1 MKNNILKKSLYV
13 AMLAVGAATFTGC
26 TDLSETVY
34 SQLPGDGSYTLTNK
48 DIQAMYGPI
57 YDRLRDM
64 YNGWEGYQDISEEC
78 GDLIMTPF
86 RYETSGWGAQYVSL
100 HKHEFHSTINHLYRP
115 WYSCYQGITT
125 CNSLLDNEGIA
136 SNETAKAELRT
147 YRALF
152 YYVLFDLFRNIPL
165 ETTLNVPSGY
175 MPEQED
181 PAKTFDWIVNEL
193 NEAKPYL
200 TKDVEFGQINYY
212 GACMILAKMYLNH
225 NAWFP
230 TQAEDKT
237 YYEKACDEV
246 NEIIN
251 SGKYELASTYLE
263 PFSANNRS
271 KETILGLVYDKTNA
285 GMGTNYYCK
294 WNISGSGAIFNVTF
308 DGWNG
313 SAGIPQFINSYD
325 PDDTRKTDC
334 WIWGPQKNKTTGE
347 QIYINDKPLD
357 YTIDVYAIEK
367 PGAAGMQGARLKKYE
382 IVEGDV
388 GVSNDAVPFFRLT
401 DAYFIKAECLLRL
414 GGYKGESEQV
424 AADIVTKIRQRAFK
438 NNPEKATRTVEQLK
452 GASVY
457 DYGLRETQGEIKDG
471 VLTNIVNT
479 ETHEGGADIQL
490 GGLLDDLAWEFV
502 YEHHRRQDLIR
513 FKMDNGC
520 NVFNGKSWFGKSA
533 NTNASD
539 HHLDIFPIL
548 KDNLQANPKLHQ
560 NPGYDGAK

>member
-1 MKNNILKKSLYV
+1 MLSTGSVIIAKVKERLPYSCDSTYKSRHQRYTSDVFEMATAITNQSSVNCVCLYPNNLQDVPQWELDWLKGLPTAWDDVKFIAGYPTKYAVV
-13 AMLAVGAATFTGC
+13 ARKASQENGSGAAI
-26 TDLSETVY
+26 
-34 SQLPGDGSYTLTNK
+34 N
-48 DIQAMYGPI
+48 
-57 YDRLRDM
+57 
-64 YNGWEGYQDISEEC
+64 NGKW
-78 GDLIMTPF
+78 
-86 RYETSGWGAQYVSL
+86 
-100 HKHEFHSTINHLYRP
+100 
-115 WYSCYQGITT
+115 
-125 CNSLLDNEGIA
+125 
-136 SNETAKAELRT
+136 
-147 YRALF
+147 
-152 YYVLFDLFRNIPL
+152 
-165 ETTLNVPSGY
+165 LNVPSGY

-237 YYEKACDEV
+237 FYEKACDEV

>member
-1 MKNNILKKSLYV
+1 MKNNIFKKGLYV
-13 AMLAVGAATFTGC
+13 TMLALGAASLTGC

-34 SQLPGDGSYTLTNK
+34 SELPGDGSYKFTTEE
-48 DIQAMYGPI
+48 IQAQYGVI

-100 HKHEFHSTINHLYRP
+100 HKHEFHSTVNHLYRP
-115 WYSCYQGITT
+115 WFSCYQGIST
-125 CNSLLDNEGIA
+125 CNQLLDNEEITA
-136 SNETAKAELRT
+136 NETAKSELRT

-165 ETTLNVPSGY
+165 ETTLDVPSGY
-175 MPEQED
+175 MPSQED
-181 PAKTFDWIVNEL
+181 PAKVYDWIVNEL
-193 NEAKPYL
+193 NESKPYL
-200 TKDVEFGQINYY
+200 SKNVELGQMNYY
-212 GACMILAKMYLNH
+212 GACMLLAKMYLNR

-230 TQAEDKT
+230 TEAEDKT

-251 SGKYELASTYLE
+251 DGAYELAQSYLE
-263 PFSANNRS
+263 PFMAKSTS
-271 KETILGLVYDKTNA
+271 KETIFGLVYDKKMA

-294 WNISGSGAIFNVTF
+294 WNISGSSAIFNVTF

-313 SAGIPQFINSYD
+313 SACIPQFFNSYD

-334 WIWGPQKNKTTGE
+334 WIWGPQKSKTTGE
-347 QIYINDKPLD
+347 QIYINGKELN
-357 YTIDVYAIEK
+357 YTPEVYAIEK
-367 PGAAGMQGARLKKYE
+367 PGAASMQGARLKKYE

-388 GVSNDAVPFFRLT
+388 GVSNDIVPFFRLT

-414 GGYKGESEQV
+414 GGYKGETEQD
-424 AADIVTKIRQRAFK
+424 AADIVTNIRKRAFK
-438 NNPEKATRTVEQLK
+438 NNPEKAVRTVADLK
-452 GASVY
+452 GPSVY
-457 DYGLRETQGEIKDG
+457 DYGLRETQGDIKDG
-471 VLTNIVNT
+471 ELVNVVNT
-479 ETHEGGADIQL
+479 ETHEGGSDIQL

-513 FKMDNGC
+513 FKMNNGC

-533 NTNASD
+533 NTNAAD

-548 KDNLQANPKLHQ
+548 KDFLQSNTNLKQ
-560 NPGYDGAK
+560 NPGYN